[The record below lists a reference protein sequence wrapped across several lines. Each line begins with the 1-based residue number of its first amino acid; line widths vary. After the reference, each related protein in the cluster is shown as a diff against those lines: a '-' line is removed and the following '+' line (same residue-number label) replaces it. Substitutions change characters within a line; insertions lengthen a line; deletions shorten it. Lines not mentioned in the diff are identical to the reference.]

1 MELISQFF
9 NKETIIVLF
18 ILLAVI
24 LIVPILCERLKLP
37 GILGLVGAGVVLGP
51 SGWNLLDAELPVMH
65 LLSDIGL
72 SYLIFVAGL
81 EFNIQLFSQVKT
93 HSFVYGCFAFG
104 LSLILGTWMGLI
116 TGLSWDISI
125 LIGCLMSSY
134 TTLAYPLLMRL
145 GLATNE
151 AINVV
156 IGATIFSN
164 LGTLII
170 LAIFVGGSHNGSFN
184 LSKLISILIIL
195 TIYILI
201 VIIGFDW
208 GCKEF
213 FRRYGDDESNK
224 FVYVLIAVFLANF
237 IGQCME
243 VERALSFFIT
253 GLLVNKTIGESPVKG
268 RLVYVGSVVF
278 IPIFFID
285 SGLLLDMPNLVQ
297 NYRRF
302 TLFLLMFLSLIF
314 SRFVGAMLAKIIY
327 RYNWQETLTIWSLS
341 IPLMYTTLA
350 IALEG
355 YRSHL
360 LPQYIVSGAIILILV
375 TSTMGSWLTDWIVK
389 GNINANSLLADQ
401 PTSIDFDLFEPYSA
415 SKDMYFKNISIKNI
429 IVHVQKSQTYPY
441 LIELS
446 ALLTQQN
453 KGKIVPL
460 AIAPATAHMDAPSLE
475 DICQSKSQLLEKAT
489 IHSQAL
495 GSQADPLLRID
506 NALAPGITRAARE
519 RKASLIVM
527 DWGKR
532 SDLRAGLFGNV
543 IDSVLWSAHCPVAVA
558 RLVDSPQKIQRILVP
573 IENLLTPTLKPVQ
586 LAQMLA
592 DANQAHLTLLNMCDR
607 HTSSGK
613 ITARRSRLLRL
624 IAQLDLPNPPEI
636 QVIVHESMTQAILQA
651 ARLYDLVILPFTR
664 NHSYQGGLVVSDL
677 TTELAKHL
685 TCSIIILG
693 EPQTSQIIIRHPF
706 SKTLPVKVQ
715 KPHLQRSKMG

>member
-37 GILGLVGAGVVLGP
+37 GILGLVAAGVVLGP
-51 SGWNLLDAELPVMH
+51 LGWNLLDAELPVMH

-81 EFNIQLFSQVKT
+81 EFNIQLFGQVKIR
-93 HSFVYGCFAFG
+93 SFVYGCFAFG
-104 LSLILGTWMGLI
+104 LPLILGTWVGLI
-116 TGLSWDISI
+116 ADFSWETSI
-125 LIGCLMSSY
+125 LIGCLISSY

-170 LAIFVGGSHNGSFN
+170 LAIFVECSHNGSFN

-201 VIIGFDW
+201 VLIGFDW

-237 IGQCME
+237 IGQCIG

-253 GLLVNKTIGESPVKG
+253 GLLVNKTIGESSIKE
-268 RLVYVGSVVF
+268 RLIFVGSVVF
-278 IPIFFID
+278 IPIFFLD
-285 SGLLLDMPNLVQ
+285 LGLLLDIPNLFQ
-297 NYRRF
+297 EYRRF

-341 IPLMYTTLA
+341 IPLMCTTLA

-355 YRSHL
+355 SRSHL
-360 LPQYIVSGAIILILV
+360 LPQYIVSGAIILVLV
-375 TSTMGSWLTDWIVK
+375 TSIMGSWLTDWIVK

-401 PTSIDFDLFEPYSA
+401 PTSIDFDLFEPYST
-415 SKDMYFKNISIKNI
+415 SKDRYFKNIKNI
-429 IVHVQKSQTYPY
+429 IVHIQKSQTYPY

-475 DICQSKSQLLEKAT
+475 DICRSKAQLLEKAT

-519 RKASLIVM
+519 QKASLIVM
-527 DWGKR
+527 DWGKQT
-532 SDLRAGLFGNV
+532 DLRAGLFGNV

-558 RLVDSPQKIQRILVP
+558 RLVDSPQRIQRILVP
-573 IENLLTPTLKPVQ
+573 IENLITPTLKPVQ
-586 LAQMLA
+586 LAQILA
-592 DANQAHLTLLNMCDR
+592 DANQAHVTLLNMCDR
-607 HTSSGK
+607 HTSSSK

-636 QVIVHESMTQAILQA
+636 QIIVHESITQAILQA

-664 NHSYQGGLVVSDL
+664 NHFYQGGLVMSDL
-677 TTELAKHL
+677 NTELAKNL

-693 EPQTSQIIIRHPF
+693 EPQSSQIIIRHPF
-706 SKTLPVKVQ
+706 SKTLPVNPDLHSYQ
-715 KPHLQRSKMG
+715 NS